1 MEKPKISIVVAAYN
15 VEDYI
20 EKCLESLTA
29 QSIKEIEILVINDG
43 SRDNT
48 VNIANEF
55 TKCDKRIR
63 VISQENGG
71 LSAARNTG
79 INHANGEFIAFVD
92 GDDYLDKSMY
102 EILYEKTITD
112 NLDLVVCGF
121 KKVWLDEDANKLREK
136 EYYFNKELLNG
147 NVLEN
152 FLCKH
157 DEPFVVAWNKLY
169 RTEIIK
175 KNNIYFENRAFFED
189 VGFMPRYLYYANK
202 VACLDNAMYY
212 YVQRKGS
219 ITKSYNSMIES
230 SLINTLRLVKE
241 FFKKDISLRPCI
253 DTLELRLKI
262 YHLNYLID
270 NKKDIKA
277 IRQEIIGN
285 EKLAGNL
292 PFKHKVSIFLLKNNM
307 YEFIYKNIWGKFNEK

>member
-15 VEDYI
+15 VEGYI
-20 EKCLESLTA
+20 EKCLESLIA

-55 TKCDKRIR
+55 TKRDKRVR

-79 INHANGEFIAFVD
+79 INHASGEFIAFVD

-102 EILYEKTITD
+102 ENLYKKIIPG
-112 NLDLVVCGF
+112 NIDLVVCGF
-121 KKVWLDEDANKLREK
+121 KKVWLDEGASKLREK
-136 EYYFNKELLNG
+136 EYYFNKDLLNG
-147 NVLEN
+147 DVLEN

-175 KNNIYFENRAFFED
+175 ENELYFENRAFFED
-189 VGFMPRYLYYANK
+189 VGFMPRYLYFCNSIEVVNEA
-202 VACLDNAMYY
+202 LYY
-212 YVQRKGS
+212 YIQREGS
-219 ITKSYNSMIES
+219 ITRSYNPIIDESLVNTMNVLKTFFKES
-230 SLINTLRLVKE
+230 SYEKFCGVVEARLWIYLINYSLENKKSVKE
-241 FFKKDISLRPCI
+241 KKRQLNSLS
-253 DTLELRLKI
+253 DSYNL
-262 YHLNYLID
+262 
-270 NKKDIKA
+270 
-277 IRQEIIGN
+277 
-285 EKLAGNL
+285 L
-292 PFKHKVSIFLLKNNM
+292 PFKHRVGAVLLKIGL
-307 YEFIYKNIWGKFNEK
+307 YEVLFKRLRSS